1 MIESKPRL
9 AVMMY
14 IRYPLSLRQL
24 GDKPEAKVEA
34 IQEGQSA
41 IRERLAAV
49 EVGQTAIRDRLA
61 AVEARIG
68 ATVFHS
74 LTWS

>member
-1 MIESKPRL
+1 MIGVSILGQALWLDGKIER
-9 AVMMY
+9 
-14 IRYPLSLRQL
+14 L
-24 GDKPEAKVEA
+24 GDKLDAKVEA

-61 AVEARIG
+61 AV
-68 ATVFHS
+68 
-74 LTWS
+74 